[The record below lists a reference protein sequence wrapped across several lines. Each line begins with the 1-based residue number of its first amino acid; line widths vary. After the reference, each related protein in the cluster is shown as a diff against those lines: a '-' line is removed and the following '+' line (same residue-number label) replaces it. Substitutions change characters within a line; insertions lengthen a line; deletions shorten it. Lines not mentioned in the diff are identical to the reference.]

1 MSTSERTA
9 EAPGTNAEVGR
20 MVESIVAMLRARP
33 VFFMDLV
40 RAHRDAPYRV
50 LLRAWGEV
58 RARHALS
65 RDDEGHY
72 FLPAPSV
79 GT

>member
-1 MSTSERTA
+1 MTTSETGADVR
-9 EAPGTNAEVGR
+9 R
-20 MVESIVAMLRARP
+20 MTESITAMLRGGP

-40 RAHRDAPYRV
+40 RAHRDAPYRT
-50 LLRAWGEV
+50 LLLAWGEV

-72 FLPAPSV
+72 FLPEGTPAP
-79 GT
+79 

>member
-1 MSTSERTA
+1 MSTSEGNA
-9 EAPGTNAEVGR
+9 GVGGTSAEVGR
-20 MVESIVAMLRARP
+20 MVDSIVAMLRARP

-40 RAHRDAPYRV
+40 RAHREAPYRV
-50 LLRAWGEV
+50 LLHAWGEV

-72 FLPAPSV
+72 FLPAPSA